1 MADHTRDGK
10 VVIDLTMGARQS
22 WTTTRDYFTQDDFTS
37 LRDGM
42 KKMEGSSALAHLRE
56 GKELSAAEKTLL
68 KTHLGKFSEDKGA
81 VNYVADFMKGKP
93 ANAVPESLVREGT
106 HALVQSDIRD
116 AAKRLA
122 GLGDKAGPAV
132 ETMRDIAAGKT
143 VDAAARTS
151 ATKVFKEAGL
161 LNGRDEV
168 SIVGSYLLKQEGKA
182 VLAAA
187 GVKAATAAVDAGIDA
202 SKIASGTAK
211 AGVVK
216 AVGSS
221 FAKKIPLLGTA
232 LGVVTTMSAMSTAAS
247 AAEIPAVG
255 GSTPQEIER
264 AEMLKGLAEMKRTA
278 AVVKEGVIGAVGLL
292 PLPGAD
298 LVLRAQMDRSESQLQ
313 AQYDRAQNPNR
324 REVIDYDKLIFTPE
338 EKGGLSGDFNAASPR
353 LTVVMAA
360 PEHARLPQAVAKVHA
375 APGQKK

>member
-10 VVIDLTMGARQS
+10 IVVDLTMGARTS
-22 WTTTRDYFTQDDFTS
+22 WTTTRDYFTQDDFTA

-42 KKMEGSSALAHLRE
+42 KKMEGSSALQHLKE
-56 GKELSAAEKTLL
+56 GKELTAAEKTLL

-81 VNYVADFMKGKP
+81 VNFVADFMKGKP
-93 ANAVPESLVREGT
+93 ANAVPESLVREGG

-116 AAKRLA
+116 AAQRLA
-122 GLGDKAGPAV
+122 KQGDKAAPAV

-187 GVKAATAAVDAGIDA
+187 GVKAAVTAVDAGIDA
-202 SKIASGTAK
+202 SKIASGVAK
-211 AGVVK
+211 TGAVK

-247 AAEIPAVG
+247 AAEIPAVT

-264 AEMLKGLAEMKRTA
+264 AEMQKGLAEMKRTA

-292 PLPGAD
+292 PVPGAD
-298 LVLRAQMDRSESQLQ
+298 LVLRAQMDRSEAQLQ
-313 AQYDRAQNPNR
+313 AQYDRAQNPHG
-324 REVIDYDKLIFTPE
+324 RETIDYDKLIFMPE
-338 EKGGLSGDFNAASPR
+338 ERGGLSGDFNAASPR
-353 LTVVMAA
+353 LKVVMAA
-360 PEHARLPQAVAKVHA
+360 PEHAHLPAPVAKVQVA
-375 APGQKK
+375 GLKK